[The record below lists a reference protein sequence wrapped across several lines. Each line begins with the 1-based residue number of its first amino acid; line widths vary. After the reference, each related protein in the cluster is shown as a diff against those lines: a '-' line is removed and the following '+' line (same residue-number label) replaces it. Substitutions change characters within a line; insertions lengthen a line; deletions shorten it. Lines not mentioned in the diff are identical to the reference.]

1 MKAMSQHASL
11 IFLLGGVPVSAQ
23 IVSYQPTSL
32 PQDATPPWTVVQQP
46 YMGDNWLA
54 DGWLFQHC
62 DMVTSQYGEDDFFY
76 RDLPEMAGLPKW
88 FLEWRMFTDGPP
100 AFASVAP
107 ASIVAGSFTGVTY
120 HFVIGNNR
128 VRFLRDTQL
137 PLVYADIQPGV
148 PHTYRLELLGAQS
161 YTWYI
166 DGQVIDTGV
175 PEGQYPVSSS
185 RITFGDRASSGVANT
200 TQWSYV
206 RYGRTPVDHSGDFD
220 SNGVVDQTDLL
231 YFVGCLLAPDYDSA
245 GPSCRWADLN
255 VDNKTDAS
263 DIQLFIRAMLGA

>member
-1 MKAMSQHASL
+1 MRLFGAWILSL
-11 IFLLGGVPVSAQ
+11 ALAVPVLGQ
-23 IVSYQPTSL
+23 VVSYNALSVPENDQNPWVHDAGFYPGDYWVSGGWLYQHCET
-32 PQDATPPWTVVQQP
+32 ATPQQWEQD
-46 YMGDNWLA
+46 YFDR
-54 DGWLFQHC
+54 
-62 DMVTSQYGEDDFFY
+62 S
-76 RDLPEMAGLPKW
+76 LPEMAGMPKW

-107 ASIVAGSFTGVTY
+107 ASIVAGGFFGVNY

-148 PHTYRLELLGAQS
+148 AHTYRLELVGTQS
-161 YTWYI
+161 YDWYI
-166 DGQVIDTGV
+166 DGQLIASGV
-175 PEGQYPVSSS
+175 PEGQYPDSSS
-185 RITFGDRASSGVANT
+185 VVTFGDRASSGVANT

-255 VDNKTDAS
+255 GDGKVDGADVQAFT
-263 DIQLFIRAMLGA
+263 RAMTGG